1 MGVASLMSG
10 EHIWRTTSLDD
21 LLTAGREAFSSGD
34 REAAHDLWR
43 AAAVANP
50 YDERVWTSLLEVLV
64 HEDDREVCLENI
76 IAINPLNPDA
86 RRQLRALRRER
97 RTRDEDAPPI
107 EAVVA
112 PVKKRRARPAPA
124 PVKAAPVKAAPQRRP
139 RKALRQEPERGVLA
153 RAILTGILIG
163 LLAVVIGIVGS
174 ILVYG
179 GVLNLAAF

>member
-1 MGVASLMSG
+1 MSG

-97 RTRDEDAPPI
+97 RTRSDDSPTI

-112 PVKKRRARPAPA
+112 PVKKRRPRPAPA
-124 PVKAAPVKAAPQRRP
+124 PVKAVPVRAAPQRRP
-139 RKALRQEPERGVLA
+139 RKVVRQEPERGVLA

-163 LLAVVIGIVGS
+163 LGAVVIGIVAS